1 MVGAV
6 FVSEG
11 VQKFLFPEALG
22 PGRFERMGFG
32 NPEFWATL
40 TGAVEIGAGV
50 LILIGLFT
58 RPAALATATIMVVAI
73 LTTKIPI
80 LLGSDIGP
88 FQVRTLETYGFLSM
102 AHEARTDFA
111 MLFGSIFLLLVG
123 AGPLSA
129 DAMLVGRRSG
139 GGNTL
144 ESGGHR

>member
-1 MVGAV
+1 
-6 FVSEG
+6 
-11 VQKFLFPEALG
+11 
-22 PGRFERMGFG
+22 
-32 NPEFWATL
+32 
-40 TGAVEIGAGV
+40 
-50 LILIGLFT
+50 
-58 RPAALATATIMVVAI
+58 MVVAI